1 MNTPDISMEFD
12 KLFLFDVDSFEN
24 LADSSEIDD
33 NYDDLVLNE
42 DEISEMIDTFNVYIF
57 YSITGLLLWVA
68 LTHLSYNIME
78 YNSKP
83 DSWFVQHL
91 DSCDFTPLS

>member
-33 NYDDLVLNE
+33 DNYETQIDDLGLNE
-42 DEISEMIDTFNVYIF
+42 DKICEQIDTLNMYIF
-57 YSITGLLLWVA
+57 YSVTGVFL
-68 LTHLSYNIME
+68 
-78 YNSKP
+78 
-83 DSWFVQHL
+83 WFVFMVCL
-91 DSCDFTPLS
+91 